1 MNSIEQTQASPP
13 ASQSQTPTDI
23 ASLPLL
29 PALVSVVKQLGW
41 DELTPI
47 QARAIPA
54 LLEQRDVIAQSQ
66 TGSGKTA
73 AFALPLLNQLELA
86 KRELAGLVVCPTRE
100 LSAQV
105 ARELRRLGKRM
116 PGLSVV
122 VLAGGDSVREQSQ
135 ALEKGV
141 HLAVGTPG
149 RLLDHLKRRTLRVHS
164 VATVVL
170 DEADRMLEMGFLND
184 VAKILKALPA
194 ARQTALFSATFPAS
208 IRELSA
214 KHQRDPVWI
223 AIEDA
228 STARPD
234 IEQRVLHVTAPHKL
248 SALRSAL
255 QRHPHESA
263 LVFANQKATV
273 ANLEQSLLA
282 AGLSVAALHG
292 DLQQFDRDRV
302 LAKFRNGSTRVL
314 VATDV
319 AARGI
324 DLQKLDLVVNFE
336 LPTQP
341 VTYVHRIGRTGR
353 AGQPGLAISLCAPA
367 EQPRLAAIEHY
378 IGSGLAVGEPAAE
391 PPRTSAELPAA
402 RNAKMD
408 TIRLLGGRKQKLRP
422 GDILGALTGPGAL
435 TGTDV
440 GVIEIHDRFAY
451 VAVAKSAS
459 QRALQTLNEGRIKGK
474 RFKAELVK

>member
-1 MNSIEQTQASPP
+1 M
-13 ASQSQTPTDI
+13 SQTGTDF

-29 PALVSVVKQLGW
+29 PALISVVKELGW
-41 DELTPI
+41 EQLTPI
-47 QARAIPA
+47 QAQAIPV
-54 LLEQRDVIAQSQ
+54 LVEHKDLIGQSQ

-86 KRELAGLVVCPTRE
+86 KRELTGLVVCPTRE

-122 VLAGGDSVREQSQ
+122 VLAGGDSLREQSK
-135 ALEKGV
+135 ALEKGA

-149 RLLDHLKRRTLRVHS
+149 RILDHLKRRTLKVHRV
-164 VATVVL
+164 AMVVL

-184 VAKILKALPA
+184 VAKLLKALPS

-208 IRELSA
+208 IRELST
-214 KHQRDPVWI
+214 KYQRDPVRI
-223 AIEDA
+223 AIEDE
-228 STARPD
+228 STARPK
-234 IEQRVLHVTAPHKL
+234 IEQIVLQVATPHKL
-248 SALRSAL
+248 SALQSVL

-273 ANLEQSLLA
+273 AELEQSLA
-282 AGLSVAALHG
+282 TAGLSVAALHG
-292 DLQQFDRDRV
+292 NLEQFDRDRV

-341 VTYVHRIGRTGR
+341 VIYVHRIGRTGR

-367 EQPRLAAIEHY
+367 EQPRLAAIELY
-378 IGSGLAVGEPAAE
+378 IGSRLTTGERPAA
-391 PPRTSAELPAA
+391 PPRPSAKLPAK
-402 RNAKMD
+402 REAKMD

-422 GDILGALTGPGAL
+422 GDILGALTGAGAL
-435 TGTDV
+435 SGTDI

-451 VAVAKSAS
+451 VAVAKSVS
-459 QRALQTLNEGRIKGK
+459 QRALQSLNEGRIKGK
-474 RFKAELVK
+474 RFKAELMK